1 MDRPVIGRVG
11 RPAAS
16 LALAVLLGGFL
27 LADRAPQA
35 TAQDHPLSPYLV
47 GYEGG
52 DDVHSANARG
62 EDQRALSGPDR
73 GEAQPAYSPDG
84 TRIAYVQWGVEAPPS
99 SATPSSATPS
109 PAPGPPVTGFAGLV
123 VANADGTSP
132 RVLNPGIGGAEPTWS
147 PDGTKLAVTT
157 EAGIRVLRV
166 ADGAVLADV
175 PAPPT
180 LSARDSEP
188 AWSPDGTTI
197 AFTRRID
204 GQETPSTGP
213 YAVVGGTSPGG
224 DYRTGVSLTTDE
236 VPNNPD
242 IVFLLDNTGSMGG
255 YIQDAKAKLT
265 GVLARISQ
273 LQPQA
278 RYGLA
283 TYRDIDEPEHY
294 ELRQRPTADLS
305 AFQTQLNSVTAG
317 GGGDGPEDWFNGL
330 RQLATDPTV
339 FTRDGSRIV
348 VLLGDAPPHFDC
360 DNPAAAYC
368 PRYPTRD
375 QVVSALTGAGAQ
387 VLAIPLGTPSSLD
400 AGGHATDIANATDG
414 LLIDGS
420 IPPDATADAIAAG
433 IRDLPVTVTPQHS
446 CDHGATVGFDP
457 PGLTQRGGG
466 QVSFAE
472 TVKLPAD
479 IRPGTTATC
488 QVDFLFNG
496 QLPEPRR
503 TQHLTATAQTP
514 GAPTVVVSGAVVTS
528 PDGQPAPAT
537 FTATATDATGAPLTP
552 GCDQTPGARYPVGFT
567 TVTCTAT
574 DASGRTGSATAPL
587 AVQGP
592 GTGQGTGIWFS
603 AVDQDTLRSTRQIP
617 FTAKVNEPCANDG
630 TAPAWSPDGQR
641 LAYAHRAEHLCT
653 ANADGTS
660 ATRIVSATGP
670 NHPEWTPDAAAIL
683 FDGDDDGRRAIWSVP
698 PNGGDPVTLVSR
710 ADGAAHPTTRR
721 LPDLAVTASASPP
734 DVVFGG
740 GAEYLFT
747 ITSTGLVTA
756 PGAPITLDLPPGLE
770 VDEVLTTSGS
780 CRPDATR
787 CTLGG
792 LARGQRAEIRVQA
805 TATTAGEQ
813 TATATAPVDINPGD
827 NTARA
832 KVTVAEEVV
841 PPANPGS
848 LSLAVAAVPPDS
860 YVGGQDVVLSYR
872 MRNGSPEPMTDVRLV
887 TALPPEL
894 GAPTSAGPGCT
905 ADGEECALGTLHPG
919 QLAEVRL
926 TLPARAATRGP
937 AGGSVFTTGPD
948 SDVVDNTAAVE
959 VSVRQPRLT
968 VDPPIGPPGFVA
980 RVVGVDFP
988 PGAEVRLA
996 WSAGVTQEPA
1006 TARVGG
1012 DGGVDAQLLVFPRDR
1027 LGPRDV
1033 LAAPLT
1039 GPRFG
1044 QVASNPFLVVPR
1056 TVQPPDFVFRG

>member
-1 MDRPVIGRVG
+1 MIGRVS
-11 RPAAS
+11 RPAAF

-35 TAQDHPLSPYLV
+35 TAQDEPLSPYLV

-52 DDVHSANARG
+52 GDVHSANARG
-62 EDQRALSGPDR
+62 ADQRALSGR
-73 GEAQPAYSPDG
+73 EREEAHPAYSPDG
-84 TRIAYVQWGVEAPPS
+84 TKIAYAQWDVETPPS
-99 SATPSSATPS
+99 SAP
-109 PAPGPPVTGFAGLV
+109 PAPGPPVTGFASLV

-132 RVLNPGIGGAEPTWS
+132 RVLTPRIGEAEPTWS

-166 ADGAVLADV
+166 SDGTVLADI
-175 PAPPT
+175 PEPPT

-204 GQETPSTGP
+204 GQETPNTGP
-213 YAVVGGTSPGG
+213 YQVVGGTSPGG

-255 YIQDAKAKLT
+255 HIQDAKAKLT
-265 GVLARISQ
+265 GVLARVSE
-273 LQPQA
+273 LQPTA

-283 TYRDIDEPEHY
+283 TYRDIGEAEHY
-294 ELRQRPTADLS
+294 VLRQRPTDDLV
-305 AFQTQLNSVTAG
+305 ALQAQLNAVSAS

-330 RQLATDPTV
+330 RQLAVDSSV
-339 FTRDGSRIV
+339 FTRDGSRVV
-348 VLLGDAPPHFDC
+348 VLLGDAPPHFNC
-360 DNPAAAYC
+360 DDPTATHC
-368 PRYPTRD
+368 DEYPTRE
-375 QVVSALTGAGAQ
+375 QVVSALTGAGVQ

-400 AGGHATDIANATDG
+400 QGGHATDIATATGGAVIAGD
-414 LLIDGS
+414 
-420 IPPDATADAIAAG
+420 IPPDETADAIAAG
-433 IRDLPVTVTPQHS
+433 IRALPVTVTPQAS
-446 CDHGATVGFDP
+446 CDSGATVEFSPQSITERGRAD
-457 PGLTQRGGG
+457 LT
-466 QVSFAE
+466 FAE
-472 TVKLPAD
+472 TVTLPAD
-479 IRPGTTATC
+479 LRPGTTATC

-514 GAPTVVVSGAVVTS
+514 GAPTVVVTGAVVTS

-587 AVQGP
+587 VVQGP
-592 GTGQGTGIWFS
+592 GTGRGTGIWFS

-630 TAPAWSPDGQR
+630 AAPAWSPDGQR

-653 ANADGTS
+653 ADADGAS
-660 ATRIVSATGP
+660 ATRIVSGTGP
-670 NHPEWTPDAAAIL
+670 DHPEWTPDSAAIL
-683 FDGDDDGRRAIWSVP
+683 FDVDDDGRRAIWSVP
-698 PNGGDPVTLVSR
+698 PNGGDPVKLVSR

-740 GAEYLFT
+740 SAEYLFT

-756 PGAPITLDLPPGLE
+756 PGAPITLDLPPGVK
-770 VDEVLTTSGS
+770 VDEILTSSGS

-792 LARGQRAEIRVQA
+792 LARGQRAEIRVRA
-805 TATTAGEQ
+805 TATSAGGQ
-813 TATATAPVDINPGD
+813 IATATAPADINPGD

-832 KVTVAEEVV
+832 QVTVAEEVV
-841 PPANPGS
+841 PPPNPGS

-860 YVGGQDVVLSYR
+860 YVGGQDIVLSYR

-894 GAPTSAGPGCT
+894 GAPTSASPGC
-905 ADGEECALGTLHPG
+905 APDGGECALGALQPG
-919 QLAEVRL
+919 QVAEVRL
-926 TLPARAATRGP
+926 TLPAKAATRGP

-959 VSVRQPRLT
+959 VSVRLPRLT
-968 VDPPIGPPGFVA
+968 TDPPIGPPGFVT

-996 WSAGVTQEPA
+996 WSAGITQEPA
-1006 TARVGG
+1006 TARVSG
-1012 DGGVDAQLLVFPRDR
+1012 DGRLDTQLLVFPRDR